1 MNFNFYVCFFFFY
14 ESCFITYVYVNTS
27 CKNQIHILNTLAR
40 YIIKNKQKKKSKNKI
55 KQKTNFYTNSN
66 TKLNR

>member
-1 MNFNFYVCFFFFY
+1 MNFNFYVCFFFY

-40 YIIKNKQKKKSKNKI
+40 YIIKNKQKKIQKQNKTKN
-55 KQKTNFYTNSN
+55 
-66 TKLNR
+66 

>member
-1 MNFNFYVCFFFFY
+1 MNFNFYVCFFFY

-40 YIIKNKQKKKSKNKI
+40 YIIKNKQKT